1 MKRAVLIIVLT
12 AGLLAGVSVAQD
24 ANSQVAAVTP
34 VSAGLSKADVAQL
47 RAGGLRA
54 ALGGEFADGLA
65 KLKQAAAADGGDV
78 VAQDAVKLL
87 EEHLKTWNK
96 AAQDRAE
103 EYQRAVE
110 RVGNA
115 RVAQAYMD
123 KADEKQAAALRE
135 AVEKVIEAFNGSA
148 TGEVLEDSPDAN
160 ETARLRAKSIQK
172 LTEAQENLEKALAAL
187 PAGDSEYSQ
196 LFKRLAAGVKIAL
209 AEYKKT
215 WEAVPSGDGKGL
227 DAAKRAVREAEYRL
241 TDNLADLEAMIVQKP
256 WQVMLGQARLAMRL
270 ATEKDKEA
278 LKKDGWLRQMVT
290 DTESRGESFVK
301 EGKWS
306 DAYAVWGSLKELL
319 DGEAKYEQRAHVASR
334 HVRVLRMYG
343 ARPTTATAPATKP
356 ARTSGAGE
364 GDDSAPDEETSPWR
378 EAVAGV
384 DADMVEKV
392 IRQLDRSYVS
402 AIDYR
407 KETRGAL
414 VSIQVLAEAPQ
425 VRDTFPALK
434 DDAKRNAFLKA
445 VDDQIQAIEKR
456 ERPDHLDL
464 ILAMNAILAASE
476 KTVNIP
482 VEVLCVEF
490 TDGFLDELDKFS
502 SMIWPADVPDFE
514 KQTMGHFCGVGIQIA
529 KEPGQPLKVV
539 TPLLDTPAYK
549 MGIKAGDFVVKVDGK
564 PTEKLSID
572 KLVKMIMGEKGT
584 KVVLTV
590 KRAGRMTDYAVVRD
604 RIDILTVRGWKR
616 DSKSNEWD
624 FFVDPNSGI
633 GYMRVT
639 QFTEKTID
647 GIDDALKNMQQK
659 GARSVIMD
667 LRFNPGGLLRSATD
681 VANEFLMGGR
691 IVSTRGRRTRP
702 TEVNADP
709 KGRYLD
715 GDLVVLVNEYSA
727 SAAEIVSGALKD
739 WGRAK
744 IVGTRSY
751 GKGSVQN
758 VIAVRRD
765 SALLKLTTAYY
776 YLPKG
781 RLLHRENGAKE
792 WGVDPDV
799 EVFLTPR
806 QTRRWLD
813 IRRKTDIVQEVD
825 AGMLNDDLGRQFQAD
840 VQLETAVLMLKL
852 MKLQQKAR
860 SS

>member
-1 MKRAVLIIVLT
+1 VTLAVL
-12 AGLLAGVSVAQD
+12 AGLLAGYGVAQETTT
-24 ANSQVAAVTP
+24 QVAAIAP
-34 VSAGLSKADVAQL
+34 APEGLSRGDIARL
-47 RAGGLRA
+47 RSGGLKD
-54 ALGGEFADGLA
+54 ALDGDFAIGLG
-65 KLKQAAAADGGDV
+65 KLKQAAAADAGDPIAREAV
-78 VAQDAVKLL
+78 VLL
-87 EEHLKTWNK
+87 DEHLKAWNK
-96 AAQDRAE
+96 SAQGRSE

-110 RVGNA
+110 RVGHS

-123 KADEKQAAALRE
+123 KADEKQSAAIRE
-135 AVEKVIEAFNGSA
+135 AVEKVIESFNGCA

-160 ETARLRAKSIQK
+160 ETGRLRAKSVQK
-172 LTEAQENLEKALAAL
+172 LAEAQERLDKALAAL
-187 PAGDSEYSQ
+187 PASDGEYFA
-196 LFKRLAAGVKIAL
+196 LFRRLSGMVKTAL
-209 AEYKKT
+209 AEYKKA
-215 WEAVPSGDGKGL
+215 WEAVPSGDGQKMA
-227 DAAKRAVREAEYRL
+227 DATRAVREAEYRL
-241 TDNLADLEAMIVQKP
+241 TDNLADLEAIIVVKP

-270 ATEKDKEA
+270 ASEKDKGA
-278 LKKDGWLRQMVT
+278 LKKDGWLGQVVR
-290 DTESRGESFVK
+290 DAESRGEAFVK

-306 DAYAVWGSLKELL
+306 DAFNVWGSLKELL
-319 DGEAKYEQRAHVASR
+319 DGEEKYDQKSHVALR

-343 ARPTTATAPATKP
+343 PRPTTASAPATKP
-356 ARTSGAGE
+356 AGGDGGDGA
-364 GDDSAPDEETSPWR
+364 AVDEEGPAWR

-392 IRQLDRSYVS
+392 IRQLDRSYVA

-407 KETRGAL
+407 KLARGAL
-414 VSIQVLAEAPQ
+414 VSVQVLAEAPQ
-425 VRDTFPALK
+425 VRETFAALK
-434 DDAKRNAFLKA
+434 DDGKRNAFLKA
-445 VDDQIQAIEKR
+445 IDEQIQTIEKR

-464 ILAMNAILAASE
+464 ILAMNSVLAASD

-502 SMIWPADVPDFE
+502 SMIWPADVADFE

-549 MGIKAGDFVVKVDGK
+549 LGIKAGDFVVKVDGK
-564 PTEKLSID
+564 ATERLSID

-590 KRAGRMTDYAVVRD
+590 KRAGRMTDYTVVRD

-616 DSKSNEWD
+616 DSRSNEWD
-624 FFVDPNSGI
+624 YFVDPNAGV
-633 GYMRVT
+633 GYIRVT

-647 GIDDALKNMQQK
+647 GIDEALKKMQDK

-709 KGRYLD
+709 KGRFLD

-744 IVGTRSY
+744 IVGTRTY

-792 WGVDPDV
+792 WGVDPDI

-806 QTRRWLD
+806 ETRRWLD
-813 IRRKTDIVQEVD
+813 IRRRTDIVQEEDSDV
-825 AGMLNDDLGRQFQAD
+825 LKDDLNRQYRAD
-840 VQLETAVLMLKL
+840 VQLETAVLVLKL
-852 MKLQQKAR
+852 MRLQQKAR
-860 SS
+860 AA